1 MKKLLVIALAA
12 LLVLGALAGCTNN
25 ANTVKEDETK
35 TETPAVDENADDGA
49 EEVADDGAEET
60 TELVEIKVAATS
72 VPHSEILEA
81 IKGDLAAKGYDLVI
95 NTMDD
100 YVIPNNAT
108 ESGDV
113 DANYFQHTPYLDQ
126 FNEEN
131 GTHLVSVVKVHY
143 EPFGIY
149 AGTASALE
157 DIKEGDSIAVP
168 NDVTNEARAL
178 LLLEANGLIKLVD
191 GAGLTATKNDIVEN
205 PLNLNIVEMEAALV
219 PSVLDEVAAAV
230 INGNYALEAGL
241 KVSEALATED
251 AESEAAQTFA
261 NILVV
266 KEGNENDP
274 KTLALA
280 EALTSETVRDFIDAT
295 YDKSVIAI
303 F

>member
-35 TETPAVDENADDGA
+35 AETPAVDENADDGA
-49 EEVADDGAEET
+49 EETAD
-60 TELVEIKVAATS
+60 LVEIKVAATS

-81 IKGDLAAKGYDLVI
+81 IKDDLAAKGYDLVI

-131 GTHLVSVVKVHY
+131 GTHLVSVAKVHY

-241 KVSEALATED
+241 RVSEALATED

-280 EALTSETVRDFIDAT
+280 EALTGETVRDFIDAT

>member
-35 TETPAVDENADDGA
+35 TETPAVDENTEDGA